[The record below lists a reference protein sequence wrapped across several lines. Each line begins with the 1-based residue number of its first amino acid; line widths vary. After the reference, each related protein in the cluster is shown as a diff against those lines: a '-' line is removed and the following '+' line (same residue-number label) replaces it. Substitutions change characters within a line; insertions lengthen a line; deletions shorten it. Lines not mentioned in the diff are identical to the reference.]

1 MSQTRIAHVH
11 HLTHNHR
18 ADETVI
24 YDRLL
29 SRIDPPPLPP
39 TPEIE
44 RGRGEGGGDFTSTPT
59 LSPQATFPPL
69 ACLRNERRDVEKRL
83 CMKCKL
89 SALGTST
96 LLIEIWMNTTRVLV
110 SSKPVQPITIKITN
124 YAATYSW
131 RKLLRLN
138 SPFRHHHATCKSCSS
153 SSAEN
158 IAI

>member
-18 ADETVI
+18 ADGTVI

-29 SRIDPPPLPP
+29 SRMGPPLPP
-39 TPEIE
+39 TPKIE
-44 RGRGEGGGDFTSTPT
+44 RGRGGDFTSTPT

-69 ACLRNERRDVEKRL
+69 ACLRNERRDVEKRPR
-83 CMKCKL
+83 MKYKL

-131 RKLLRLN
+131 RKLPRLN

-158 IAI
+158 SAI